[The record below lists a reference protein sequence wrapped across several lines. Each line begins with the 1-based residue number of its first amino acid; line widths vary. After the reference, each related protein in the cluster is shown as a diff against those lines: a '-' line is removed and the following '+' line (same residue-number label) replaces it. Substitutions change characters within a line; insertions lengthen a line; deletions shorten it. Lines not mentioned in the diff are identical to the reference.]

1 MPQTIRTS
9 IHNMLL
15 YFIKRRHQSAITAHS
30 YMQSRPG
37 IRKAVPRYQN
47 WRTRN
52 CRSKNWRSKIGES
65 ELGFQK
71 LRTGL
76 VWFVYPGAFHHNG
89 HIRQSGMIANQLTA
103 NSFQHLLSWLQ
114 IRENKAA
121 AEVYL
126 NKAHHTLVCVAACT
140 YCMHN

>member
-71 LRTGL
+71 LWTGL
-76 VWFVYPGAFHHNG
+76 VWFVYPGAVLPQWPYKA
-89 HIRQSGMIANQLTA
+89 IRYDSQST
-103 NSFQHLLSWLQ
+103 NSKFILALAEL
-114 IRENKAA
+114 AA
-121 AEVYL
+121 D
-126 NKAHHTLVCVAACT
+126 KGKQSSRRS
-140 YCMHN
+140 MPK